1 MSMEEKAMRHKR
13 TKAKV
18 NMKKFFK
25 HKRERNEATREM
37 GRYKDR

>member
-1 MSMEEKAMRHKR
+1 MSMEEKNMRHKR

-25 HKRERNEATREM
+25 DKRGKNEAKAEIH
-37 GRYKDR
+37 RYKDR